1 MVRSV
6 RLQNVTAV
14 SVVSAVL
21 QRYRV
26 KTTAW
31 SGRMFTNVD
40 VRGVARGRCSRDT
53 CDCDGFS
60 RSHTEVYVGESGLVQ
75 CGWCCYCGHSPVC
88 HTRIGTNVLGQEE
101 IVLVSW
107 QAAPPPSL
115 DQSACQG
122 WDGDTL
128 EPAQP
133 VIDDDVILVESEDE
147 KPALPDENQQLE
159 QRKDVS
165 FLEVSS
171 LNADLLQQVEKLE
184 QDNEQLKKH
193 LADKKEISESLFN
206 LLSKS
211 VVLGKTLQQLLLERE
226 NRDEN
231 NPSNRDGTSV
241 DDSELLPEQE
251 NSPRS
256 ISRKGHENI
265 LRKGPRKG
273 PRKGLKKSLRRSPR
287 SPKRSPS
294 GICDDSSM
302 STEKLRLGSFD
313 GCCATDRVCE
323 LNFQSLK
330 RRRPNVRSIMVD
342 IGNGVLVKEKQLS
355 KLFNPHMSAT
365 KFGRC
370 LLRTV
375 FTPDELKGKCLMGRN
390 KKGDKEP
397 LDPIRVNAVI
407 GYTCSKFPVNKHF
420 LISSLSTML
429 YHLSP
434 GKRPSSLT
442 FR

>member
-1 MVRSV
+1 
-6 RLQNVTAV
+6 
-14 SVVSAVL
+14 
-21 QRYRV
+21 
-26 KTTAW
+26 
-31 SGRMFTNVD
+31 MFTNID
-40 VRGVARGRCSRDT
+40 VRGVARGRCFRDM

-60 RSHTEVYVGESGLVQ
+60 RSHTEVCVGESGSVQ
-75 CGWCCYCGHSPVC
+75 SGWCCYCGHSPVC
-88 HTRIGTNVLGQEE
+88 HTRVGKNVLGQEE
-101 IVLVSW
+101 YILVNW

-165 FLEVSS
+165 FVEASPLST
-171 LNADLLQQVEKLE
+171 DLLQQIEKLE
-184 QDNEQLKKH
+184 QDNEQLKKQ
-193 LADKKEISESLFN
+193 LADKKEISESLFE

-211 VVLGKTLQQLLLERE
+211 VVLGKSLQQVLLERE
-226 NRDEN
+226 NRDGN
-231 NPSNRDGTSV
+231 NPRNRDGTSA

-256 ISRKGHENI
+256 ISRKGHGNI

-273 PRKGLKKSLRRSPR
+273 PRKGLEKSLRRSPR
-287 SPKRSPS
+287 SSPKRRPT
-294 GICDDSSM
+294 GTCDDSS
-302 STEKLRLGSFD
+302 
-313 GCCATDRVCE
+313 
-323 LNFQSLK
+323 
-330 RRRPNVRSIMVD
+330 MVD
-342 IGNGVLVKEKQLS
+342 IGNGVLVKETQLS
-355 KLFNPHMSAT
+355 KLFNPHISAT

-370 LLRTV
+370 LLRIV

-390 KKGDKEP
+390 KDKEP

-407 GYTCSKFPVNKHF
+407 GLPMQLRLHQTATHLQCCLRSQSPKSQQPVQ
-420 LISSLSTML
+420 
-429 YHLSP
+429 
-434 GKRPSSLT
+434 
-442 FR
+442 

>member
-302 STEKLRLGSFD
+302 
-313 GCCATDRVCE
+313 
-323 LNFQSLK
+323 
-330 RRRPNVRSIMVD
+330 VD